1 MTIML
6 DVKLI
11 REKPD
16 LVKANLAKRN
26 NPQCLQMLN
35 DLIALDKDWRQNN
48 TKLNDLRHERK
59 QVTMEIAKLKKA
71 CQNADAAFA
80 KAQQVDQQVTAAEKQ
95 VVEQEAKIRAYLLNL
110 PNLLEASVPMGKDSS
125 ENVTI
130 KKWGTIPAFKFQIKN
145 HIDLAIA
152 LDQIDMERAG
162 KISGARFFY
171 LKNDVAMLDMALM
184 HFALEELQNNGYTP
198 VIPPYMMKRDAY
210 EGVTALGDFEEVL
223 YKIQN
228 EDLYMIATSEHP
240 LAAMYWNEVLKLDDM
255 PVKLAG
261 ISTCFRKEAGAHGKD
276 TRGIFRTHQFNKIE
290 QFIFCKPEDS
300 PKLHEELLANAENIY
315 QKLGLAYRVVN
326 VCTGD
331 IGTVAAKKYDVEAWM
346 PAQGDY
352 REVVS
357 CSNCTDYQARR
368 LGVRYREKEGAPPIG
383 PVHTLNSTAIAT
395 GRTIVALI
403 ENNQNEDGTINI
415 PEPLRK
421 YMGNREKICRKR

>member
-1 MTIML
+1 ML
-6 DVKLI
+6 DIKLI
-11 REKPD
+11 RENPE
-16 LVKANLAKRN
+16 LVKTNLAKRN
-26 NPQCLQMLN
+26 NPECLKMLD
-35 DLIALDKDWRQNN
+35 DLIALDKEWRLNN
-48 TKLNDLRHERK
+48 TKLNDLRHDRK
-59 QVTMEIAKLKKA
+59 QVTIEIAKLKKA
-71 CQNADAAFA
+71 CKEANGEFA
-80 KAQQVDQQVTAAEKQ
+80 KAQEIDLKVTVMEKQ
-95 VVEQEAKIRAYLLNL
+95 VVEQEAKIKKYLLNL
-110 PNLLEASVPMGKDSS
+110 PNLLEDSVPVGKDSS
-125 ENVTI
+125 ENVTV
-130 KKWGTIPAFKFQIKN
+130 KKWGNIPQFTFTVKN
-145 HIDLAIA
+145 HIDFALA

-162 KISGARFFY
+162 RIAGARFFY

-184 HFALEELQNNGYTP
+184 HFALDELQQKGYTP
-198 VIPPYMMKRDAY
+198 VVPPYMMKREAY
-210 EGVTALGDFEEVL
+210 EGVTALADFEEVL
-223 YKIQN
+223 YKIQD

-261 ISTCFRKEAGAHGKD
+261 VSTCFRKEAGAHGKD

-300 PKLHEELLANAENIY
+300 PKLHEELLANAESIY
-315 QKLGLAYRVVN
+315 QKLGLAYRIVN

-331 IGTVAAKKYDVEAWM
+331 IGTVAAKKYDIEAWM

-368 LGVRYREKEGAPPIG
+368 LGVRYRLKEGAPPVG

-395 GRTIVALI
+395 GRTIVAIL

-415 PEPLRK
+415 PEVLRK
-421 YMGNREKICRKR
+421 YMGNREKISRKL